1 MVRDLVFSFARF
13 RCMMLAFGVGALLN
27 VGVFAA
33 AMDDTAAAIKPAD
46 TATDE
51 SAEPNDDSAETEEE
65 EDAAIEIPDGTAEE
79 LFAFASETMRNRGR
93 TRESVLQSARAV
105 VDTAAK
111 IRDMDDISLETELKA
126 IGIQMPALKF
136 LARIDRDAR
145 AELNE
150 LIESF
155 AEDER
160 PEIRN
165 FAVMEKL
172 VTQVRGVRG
181 METAKQ
187 QELVDQVLQIAEEC
201 GINSQLYSI
210 ASQLAAG
217 LSAADQTD
225 MAVKLYNNIADRMES
240 SDDERMQQMASRARG
255 SARRIGLLGN
265 EMELEGTTAE
275 GEAFDW
281 SEYRGRV
288 VLVDFWASWCGPC
301 RGEIPN
307 MKRNL
312 EAYGDEF
319 AIVGINMDRTVKAMQ
334 ECIEEEEIQWV
345 NLVGDKETGTGWDH
359 PIARYY
365 GVSGIPTA
373 ILVDREGK
381 VVSLSARGKRLD
393 ASLEELLGPPKKS
406 ESPETDL
413 DTEGSSGDDSED
425 GEEAT
430 S

>member
-1 MVRDLVFSFARF
+1 MVRDFVFSFARF
-13 RCMMLAFGVGALLN
+13 RCILLAFGVGALLN
-27 VGVFAA
+27 IGIVAN
-33 AMDDTAAAIKPAD
+33 AMDDSSAATKQAD

-51 SAEPNDDSAETEEE
+51 SDEPKDDPAETEE

-93 TRESVLQSARAV
+93 TRESVLRSARAV

-111 IRDMDDISLETELKA
+111 IREMDDISIETELKA

-145 AELNE
+145 AELEE

-155 AEDER
+155 AEDKR

-181 METAKQ
+181 MDTAEQK
-187 QELVDQVLQIAEEC
+187 ELVGQVLQIADES

-225 MAVKLYNNIADRMES
+225 MAVKLYNNIADRMED

-393 ASLEELLGPPKKS
+393 ASLEELLGPPKKI
-406 ESPETDL
+406 ESPEADS
-413 DTEGSSGDDSED
+413 DTEEGSGDDSED